1 MLLPYLF
8 RLPGY
13 GGGGGD
19 GGYGGG
25 GAGASVSGGVPPR
38 RCFTKIS
45 NTTGWSQDDLHD
57 VLE

>member
-1 MLLPYLF
+1 MSYLF

-25 GAGASVSGGVPPR
+25 GVGGGGGGGVPPR

-45 NTTGWSQDDLHD
+45 DIDRAVSR
-57 VLE
+57 